1 MSENIFR
8 EMAIDKISKQI
19 KSIISS
25 VAPLLKIEN
34 GIPIIQGTCSFVK
47 FESQKFILT
56 AKHVLEDYDNQ
67 LYINLE
73 YNTHK
78 IFKPGG
84 ESFLDKENDIGIIML
99 DIESINRIESK
110 YVFLELISNQDN
122 DKNNKYSFIGFPESR
137 GRFNKYSSDKIN
149 IEPIIYTSILVEQE
163 RLGTYDIDN
172 SKNISIYYIKKE
184 VVNISN
190 NKISIGPDLYG
201 VSGCLLIKHN
211 DINFKIVGILTTWLT
226 KNRDI
231 LIGPNITLVNKLLL
245 YAINKRQQNI

>member
-1 MSENIFR
+1 MFGVYCEVELLVIYNLKNNIGFIMSENIFR

-78 IFKPGG
+78 NIWSRLFDGAANFKHALIF
-84 ESFLDKENDIGIIML
+84 LVVNY
-99 DIESINRIESK
+99 INRKEI
-110 YVFLELISNQDN
+110 Y
-122 DKNNKYSFIGFPESR
+122 NKKG
-137 GRFNKYSSDKIN
+137 
-149 IEPIIYTSILVEQE
+149 
-163 RLGTYDIDN
+163 
-172 SKNISIYYIKKE
+172 IK
-184 VVNISN
+184 
-190 NKISIGPDLYG
+190 L
-201 VSGCLLIKHN
+201 
-211 DINFKIVGILTTWLT
+211 
-226 KNRDI
+226 
-231 LIGPNITLVNKLLL
+231 
-245 YAINKRQQNI
+245 